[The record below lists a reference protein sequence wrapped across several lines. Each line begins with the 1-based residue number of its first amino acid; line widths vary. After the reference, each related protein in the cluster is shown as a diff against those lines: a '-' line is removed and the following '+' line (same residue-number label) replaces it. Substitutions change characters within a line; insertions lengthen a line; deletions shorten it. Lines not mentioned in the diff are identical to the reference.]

1 MTDVKPAGAAKTIA
15 PNSDAGVQAVKG
27 AEDLQQ
33 GQNVAPAQPKTPV
46 PAAQKNMGTAGP
58 AAAQPNDVPP
68 KRKTPVKATEAAQ
81 KVVAL
86 GKSDEQKART
96 AGLQRKRRN
105 KLWLS
110 FVLLVLIPIGLVT
123 YYYLAIATDR
133 YAARAGFSI
142 RGIEAG
148 VGLDGL
154 GALTGLASAGSTTA
168 DTYIVLD
175 YLESRRLL
183 EDVDARL
190 SLREVF
196 SDPSIDFLTRLDAD
210 APIEDF
216 VTYWNRRIRTQSD
229 PTSGIIEFEVQSVS
243 PEHAQQ
249 IGTAVLEL
257 TQNLVNELSASARQD
272 ALSFAREEVALQETR
287 LRESLDR
294 IRDFRN
300 SEQSV
305 DPTASAALEIQL
317 LSGLESRLI
326 DINARIAAQRESL
339 DENAPSLVAL
349 RRQAEALSEQ
359 IDTRRLEIGGSLLN
373 EAGTSAVTEQLAAFE
388 TLDVERR
395 LAEQSY
401 ASALNSLEQA
411 RRDADRQQRYLAV
424 HVRPQTPEKSEYPRR
439 VRNIL
444 LASFMFFAVWGIGT
458 LLTYSVR
465 DHLT

>member
-1 MTDVKPAGAAKTIA
+1 MTDAKPT
-15 PNSDAGVQAVKG
+15 Q
-27 AEDLQQ
+27 
-33 GQNVAPAQPKTPV
+33 T
-46 PAAQKNMGTAGP
+46 
-58 AAAQPNDVPP
+58 
-68 KRKTPVKATEAAQ
+68 AQ
-81 KVVAL
+81 KVVSLSKTDAQ
-86 GKSDEQKART
+86 KSQT
-96 AGLQRKRRN
+96 ASLQRKRRN

-110 FVLLVLIPIGLVT
+110 FVVLVLIPIGAVAS
-123 YYYLAIATDR
+123 YYTSVATDR

-142 RGIEAG
+142 RGIETSA
-148 VGLDGL
+148 GLDGL

-168 DTYIVLD
+168 DTYVVLE

-190 SLREVF
+190 SLREAF
-196 SDPSIDFLTRLDAD
+196 SNSDIDFLTRLDPD

-216 VTYWNRRIRTQSD
+216 VKYWNRFIHTQSD
-229 PTSGIIEFEVQSVS
+229 PTSGIIEFEVQSMS

-249 IGTAVLEL
+249 IGQVVLEL
-257 TQNLVNELSASARQD
+257 TQDLVNELSANARQD
-272 ALSFAREEVALQETR
+272 ALSFAREEVALQEAR
-287 LRESLDR
+287 LRETLNR

-300 SEQSV
+300 FEQLV

-317 LSGLESRLI
+317 LSELEARLI

-339 DENAPSLVAL
+339 DETAPSLVAL

-359 IDTRRLEIGGSLLN
+359 IDRRRHEISGVLLDGT
-373 EAGTSAVTEQLAAFE
+373 GTSAVTQQLAAFE

-401 ASALNSLEQA
+401 ASALSSLEQA

-424 HVRPQTPEKSEYPRR
+424 HIRPQTPEKSEYPRR
-439 VRNIL
+439 GHNTL
-444 LASFMFFAVWGIGT
+444 LASFMFFAIWGIGT

>member
-1 MTDVKPAGAAKTIA
+1 MTDATPA
-15 PNSDAGVQAVKG
+15 
-27 AEDLQQ
+27 E
-33 GQNVAPAQPKTPV
+33 TP
-46 PAAQKNMGTAGP
+46 
-58 AAAQPNDVPP
+58 
-68 KRKTPVKATEAAQ
+68 Q
-81 KVVAL
+81 KVVSL
-86 GKSDEQKART
+86 GRTEKQMSQSAR
-96 AGLQRKRRN
+96 LQRKRRN
-105 KLWLS
+105 KLWAS
-110 FVLLVLIPIGLVT
+110 FVMLVLIPIGLVT
-123 YYYLAIATDR
+123 YYYTAVATDR

-142 RGIEAG
+142 RGIEVNG
-148 VGLDGL
+148 GLDGL
-154 GALTGLASAGSTTA
+154 GALTGLASSGSTTA
-168 DTYIVLD
+168 DTYVVLD

-190 SLREVF
+190 NLREVF
-196 SDPSIDFLTRLDAD
+196 SDPDIDFLSRLPAD

-216 VTYWNRRIRTQSD
+216 VEFWNRRIHTQSD

-249 IGTAVLEL
+249 IGAAVLEL
-257 TQNLVNELSASARQD
+257 TQALVNELSASARQD

-287 LRESLDR
+287 LRESLER
-294 IRDFRN
+294 IREFRN
-300 SEQSV
+300 SEKSV

-317 LSGLESRLI
+317 LSELESRLI

-359 IDTRRLEIGGSLLN
+359 IDARRLEIGGALIDETGAS
-373 EAGTSAVTEQLAAFE
+373 GVSEQLAAFE

-439 VRNIL
+439 ERNIF
-444 LASFMFFAVWGIGT
+444 LASFMLFAIWGIGT